1 MVTLEYGQ
9 SDRTNQVRTCSMA
22 IFVIS
27 RSWTNYRR
35 LTPAVGLVL
44 FKIGRRLFGSKIA
57 KESSKYPKVAG
68 KASFY

>member
-9 SDRTNQVRTCSMA
+9 SDRTNQVRTYSMA

-68 KASFY
+68 KAKV